1 MYKVS
6 AQTRSTGC
14 RTVPEVGS
22 RREGT
27 RCCSYEFGLKFLSC
41 DTYSLCLPRLP
52 LRCTSEGAE
61 YLVRSCLP
69 NPTSHQRNCKAP
81 TRCRYQPQISLMRT
95 ATLECGA
102 FETLRGTPRKY
113 IICTSSL
120 VVTPFLLT
128 MLSPFSLH
136 LGSFEIFGG
145 VLICTIIYA
154 FFNFLWPTSPAFPL
168 PPGPKP
174 LPFIGNVLDV
184 PLTRQWLVY
193 SQWAERYGTWPVL
206 CFQG

>member
-27 RCCSYEFGLKFLSC
+27 RCCSYEFGLEFLSC

-61 YLVRSCLP
+61 YLVRLFAQPHFSSAKLQSAHSVP
-69 NPTSHQRNCKAP
+69 VPTADF
-81 TRCRYQPQISLMRT
+81 
-95 ATLECGA
+95 ADADGALECGA

-154 FFNFLWPTSPAFPL
+154 FFKFLWPTSPAFPL